1 MVLKS
6 KKLSWQPDISIRDRP
21 YLLFFWKSYQ
31 KNFQTGYRHVW
42 AIFQHSQHDIELL
55 PQHFR
60 LWTEILLNKCVICV
74 HYNTISI
81 KQMDINKLNEHYP
94 PNIGKLF
101 NTIIMK
107 MRYEIG
113 NERER
118 ERNGLNECN
127 NRRKID

>member
-1 MVLKS
+1 
-6 KKLSWQPDISIRDRP
+6 
-21 YLLFFWKSYQ
+21 
-31 KNFQTGYRHVW
+31 
-42 AIFQHSQHDIELL
+42 
-55 PQHFR
+55 
-60 LWTEILLNKCVICV
+60 
-74 HYNTISI
+74 
-81 KQMDINKLNEHYP
+81 MDINKLNEHYP